1 MSHVDY
7 VLAELRCAALR
18 ARLSAAEIDAVG
30 VALKERLI
38 DSEHALELLR
48 EAGILLLVGP
58 SKEQVTDGK
67 VE

>member
-1 MSHVDY
+1 M
-7 VLAELRCAALR
+7 
-18 ARLSAAEIDAVG
+18 G